1 MEQLVK
7 KRAVIKSQV
16 TRFGSFVDEVQLG
29 NKNIAELKTRLKRLE
44 KLWDEFDNIQTEIE
58 ENEKVTNQ
66 CCQPGWQRC
75 DEQSQSTERETFE
88 NKYFEVISHAEE
100 ITELNKSVNKT
111 TIVDTYSQFWAN
123 LPSLNLPQFKGSY
136 EEWLRFFELYK
147 SLVHDNARLNKIQK
161 FYYLQSCLKDDALR
175 IINSLEISEANYDVA
190 IELLRERYANK
201 KVLIRNHVKNIF
213 ELQPLTRESHVNLR
227 KLIDNFLKD
236 FRSLQTLGEP
246 VQHWDTLLIHIVS
259 IKLDKQTQREWETHS
274 KNITTP
280 KLDKFV
286 KVLKEKCQLLE
297 SLDGKLANKF
307 NERTNEKV
315 SMHITSNNEKNSLFV
330 LHFLQKQ

>member
-58 ENEKVTNQ
+58 ENEK
-66 CCQPGWQRC
+66 G

-88 NKYFEVISHAEE
+88 NKYFEVISRAEE

-111 TIVDTYSQFWAN
+111 TIVDTYSQFSAN

-190 IELLRERYANK
+190 IELLRERYENK

-213 ELQPLTRESHVNLR
+213 ELQPLTRESHVNLEN
-227 KLIDNFLKD
+227 LSTIF
-236 FRSLQTLGEP
+236 
-246 VQHWDTLLIHIVS
+246 
-259 IKLDKQTQREWETHS
+259 
-274 KNITTP
+274 
-280 KLDKFV
+280 
-286 KVLKEKCQLLE
+286 
-297 SLDGKLANKF
+297 
-307 NERTNEKV
+307 
-315 SMHITSNNEKNSLFV
+315 
-330 LHFLQKQ
+330 

>member
-7 KRAVIKSQV
+7 KRAVIESQV

-58 ENEKVTNQ
+58 ENEK
-66 CCQPGWQRC
+66 G

-88 NKYFEVISHAEE
+88 NKYFEVISRAEG

-111 TIVDTYSQFWAN
+111 TILDTYSQFSAN
-123 LPSLNLPQFKGSY
+123 VPSWNLPQFKGSY

-190 IELLRERYANK
+190 IELLRERYENK
-201 KVLIRNHVKNIF
+201 KVIKKRNHVKNIF

-236 FRSLQTLGEP
+236 FRSLQTL
-246 VQHWDTLLIHIVS
+246 
-259 IKLDKQTQREWETHS
+259 DKQTQREWETHS
-274 KNITTP
+274 KNIITP
-280 KLDKFV
+280 KLDQFL

-315 SMHITSNNEKNSLFV
+315 SMYITSNNEKTAFLSCTFCKNND
-330 LHFLQKQ
+330 HFTFKCEKLLKLPINER